1 MRTRYSAGVCMYFLR
16 GCRKSSNFRI
26 SKKGGS
32 IFSDA
37 PALSLSKNLCRDESA
52 QVLAGELEGAAARLE
67 WDQMPPSL
75 CVIPAPTCPEAAVL
89 PRPSKKHSPASPRAP
104 RRRRHCNYNS
114 DNNIY
119 SDYYSNS
126 YCNCNCYCYC
136 NAALFARKRTTSAPV
151 SPMVGGRISQPVPK
165 HSRTAQAAA
174 RKPVRSAHRAAG
186 MAYRVR
192 ETPTDPK

>member
-1 MRTRYSAGVCMYFLR
+1 MMLPPCALFLLQLVPWPLSFR
-16 GCRKSSNFRI
+16 APQKST
-26 SKKGGS
+26 
-32 IFSDA
+32 
-37 PALSLSKNLCRDESA
+37 LSLS
-52 QVLAGELEGAAARLE
+52 
-67 WDQMPPSL
+67 
-75 CVIPAPTCPEAAVL
+75 PAF
-89 PRPSKKHSPASPRAP
+89 PRAP

-126 YCNCNCYCYC
+126 NCDCNCYC
-136 NAALFARKRTTSAPV
+136 NAALFARKRTTLAPV
-151 SPMVGGRISQPVPK
+151 SPMVGGRISQPTPK
-165 HSRTAQAAA
+165 NSRTAQAAA

>member
-1 MRTRYSAGVCMYFLR
+1 MYFLR
-16 GCRKSSNFRI
+16 GCRKNSDFRI

-67 WDQMPPSL
+67 WDQMPPPCVLFLLQLVLRPLSFRAPQKNTLSL
-75 CVIPAPTCPEAAVL
+75 
-89 PRPSKKHSPASPRAP
+89 SPASPRAP

-126 YCNCNCYCYC
+126 DCNCNCYCYC
-136 NAALFARKRTTSAPV
+136 NAALFARKRTTLAPV
-151 SPMVGGRISQPVPK
+151 SPMVGGRISQPTPK

>member
-1 MRTRYSAGVCMYFLR
+1 MRRETQLVCAG
-16 GCRKSSNFRI
+16 SSLN
-26 SKKGGS
+26 
-32 IFSDA
+32 DA
-37 PALSLSKNLCRDESA
+37 PA
-52 QVLAGELEGAAARLE
+52 
-67 WDQMPPSL
+67 L
-75 CVIPAPTCPEAAVL
+75 CVIPALTCTDAALL
-89 PRPSKKHSPASPRAP
+89 PHPSKKHSFSLPASPRAP

-126 YCNCNCYCYC
+126 NCDCNCYCYCYC
-136 NAALFARKRTTSAPV
+136 NAALFARKRTTLAPV
-151 SPMVGGRISQPVPK
+151 SPMVGGRISQPTPK

-192 ETPTDPK
+192 EMPTDPK

>member
-1 MRTRYSAGVCMYFLR
+1 MRTRYPAGVRICFLR
-16 GCRKSSNFRI
+16 DCRKDRDFQI
-26 SKKGGS
+26 SKSDRAGAS
-32 IFSDA
+32 LNDA
-37 PALSLSKNLCRDESA
+37 PA
-52 QVLAGELEGAAARLE
+52 
-67 WDQMPPSL
+67 L

-89 PRPSKKHSPASPRAP
+89 PHPSKKHSFSLPASPRAP

-126 YCNCNCYCYC
+126 DCNCNCNCYCYCYC
-136 NAALFARKRTTSAPV
+136 NAALFARKRTTLAPV
-151 SPMVGGRISQPVPK
+151 SPMVGGRITQPVPK

-192 ETPTDPK
+192 EMPTDPK

>member
-1 MRTRYSAGVCMYFLR
+1 MCAFISCGIAG
-16 GCRKSSNFRI
+16 KTAI
-26 SKKGGS
+26 S
-32 IFSDA
+32 
-37 PALSLSKNLCRDESA
+37 ES
-52 QVLAGELEGAAARLE
+52 VRRAGASF
-67 WDQMPPSL
+67 QMIPP
-75 CVIPAPTCPEAAVL
+75 CVIPALTCPVAAFL
-89 PRPSKKHSPASPRAP
+89 PRPSKNTLSLSPASPWAP
-104 RRRRHCNYNS
+104 HRRRHCNYNS

-126 YCNCNCYCYC
+126 NCDCNCNCYCYC
-136 NAALFARKRTTSAPV
+136 NAALFARKRTTLAPV
-151 SPMVGGRISQPVPK
+151 SPMVGGRISQTVPK